1 MVVCACRFE
10 MNLPPREEAIHEE
23 EAYSRASPRCDD
35 RCWRC
40 LTGRLTPGVPS
51 RVCLTGRTHRLP
63 RAECVSLCVDVP
75 KPYLGESP
83 SELAPLAVVFVS

>member
-10 MNLPPREEAIHEE
+10 MNLPPRKEA
-23 EAYSRASPRCDD
+23 AYSRASPRCGG

-40 LTGRLTPGVPS
+40 LTLGAKHRVPN
-51 RVCLTGRTHRLP
+51 RVCQIGSVGGRTHRLP

>member
-1 MVVCACRFE
+1 MPA
-10 MNLPPREEAIHEE
+10 LPN
-23 EAYSRASPRCDD
+23 
-35 RCWRC
+35 
-40 LTGRLTPGVPS
+40 TGHLTPGVPN
-51 RVCLTGRTHRLP
+51 RVCLTGSVGGRTHRLP